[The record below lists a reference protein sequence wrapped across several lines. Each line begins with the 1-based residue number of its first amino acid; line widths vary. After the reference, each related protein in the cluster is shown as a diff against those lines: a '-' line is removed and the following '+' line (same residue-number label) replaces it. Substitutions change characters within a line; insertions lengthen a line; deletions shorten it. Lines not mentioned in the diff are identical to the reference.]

1 MTTWVLRVACDV
13 PVAVSADGLFD
24 YAPRSIA
31 LPDGECLDEHNRDA
45 WLGRAVI
52 VPFGR
57 PNKRGVANTV
67 VGWVFD
73 TADTTDVPADKLKS
87 VIGAV
92 PSVPRADAT
101 WLQLMRFMARY
112 YQRGLGEVS
121 LPALPKKLRVPANF
135 VQDDEG
141 VWQLQQGK
149 RTWQQWR
156 KRAALDAG
164 LPAPVEFHAPLQL
177 NAQQQSVLD
186 ALLST
191 TQSAT
196 QNTNEPP
203 APQLLFGITG
213 SGKTEVYLH
222 YLAQIL
228 QHDECA
234 QVLILVPEINLT
246 PQFAQ
251 RLTERFGEQAV
262 VSLHSGL
269 NDGERLLAWWRA
281 AYGHARVILGTRL
294 SILSMIPNLRA
305 IVVDEEHDPS
315 YRQQDG
321 IRYSARDVAIY
332 RAHQLG
338 IPIILGSATPS
349 FETWQSAQ
357 SGRYSLHVLQQRAS
371 AGAQLP
377 KVHLINTQQRHA
389 HDGLSQPMIQAV
401 DAALARGQMSLLFQN
416 RRGYAPVVYCTHCGW
431 IADCTA
437 CSAHMVYHKSSRQ
450 LHCHHCGAHHAV
462 PKQCPSCGNSEIVP
476 IGQGTQR
483 LEETIQLRWPNARV
497 MRLDA
502 DSTRL
507 KGALERQLQQI
518 AAGEVDIVIGTQIL
532 AKGHDWPNLTVVG
545 VLDADSGLFAQDYRA
560 PEKLFAQLQQ
570 VIGRAGRG
578 QYAGEVLIQS
588 RFVEHS
594 IWQHLLAHRFSEFA
608 AEELDVRRQLSL
620 PPFGAHAL
628 LQVGADAYEQ
638 AHAFAQAARELALS
652 LISEQPEFASIVVNA
667 AVPMHMM
674 RVKHSERAQVL
685 VECTSRARL
694 QAFLPL
700 WQAQLIAQKSR
711 LTWLIEVD
719 PAEI

>member
-73 TADTTDVPADKLKS
+73 TADTTDVPANKLKS
-87 VIGAV
+87 VVGAV

-251 RLTERFGEQAV
+251 RLIERFGEQAV

-357 SGRYSLHVLQQRAS
+357 SGRYGLHVLHQRAS

-608 AEELDVRRQLSL
+608 TEELDVRRQLSL

-694 QAFLPL
+694 QTFLPL

>member
-57 PNKRGVANTV
+57 PNKRGEANTV

-73 TADTTDVPADKLKS
+73 TADTTDVPADKLKL

-92 PSVPRADAT
+92 PSVPRADAA

-156 KRAALDAG
+156 KRAALDAD

-177 NAQQQSVLD
+177 NSEQQSVLD

-191 TQSAT
+191 TQS
-196 QNTNEPP
+196 TNEPP

-294 SILSMIPNLRA
+294 SILAMIPNLRA

-357 SGRYSLHVLQQRAS
+357 SGRYGLHVLHQRAS

-497 MRLDA
+497 KRLDA

-608 AEELDVRRQLSL
+608 AEELDVRRQLHL

>member
-73 TADTTDVPADKLKS
+73 TADTTDVPADKLKL

-92 PSVPRADAT
+92 PSVPRADAA

-156 KRAALDAG
+156 KRAALDAD

-177 NAQQQSVLD
+177 NSEQQSVLD

-191 TQSAT
+191 TQS
-196 QNTNEPP
+196 TNEPP

-294 SILSMIPNLRA
+294 SILAMIPNLRA

-357 SGRYSLHVLQQRAS
+357 SGRYGLHVLHQRAS

-389 HDGLSQPMIQAV
+389 HDDLSQPMIQAV

-608 AEELDVRRQLSL
+608 AEELDVRRQLHL

>member
-57 PNKRGVANTV
+57 PNKRGEANTV

-73 TADTTDVPADKLKS
+73 TADTTDVPADKLKL

-92 PSVPRADAT
+92 PSVPRADAA

-177 NAQQQSVLD
+177 NAEQQSVLD

-294 SILSMIPNLRA
+294 SILAMIPNLRA

-608 AEELDVRRQLSL
+608 AEELDVRRQLHL

>member
-24 YAPRSIA
+24 YAPCE
-31 LPDGECLDEHNRDA
+31 LPLNDGTMLNTYDRDA
-45 WLGRAVI
+45 WIGRAVI

-57 PNKRGVANTV
+57 PNKSGVTKTV
-67 VGWVFD
+67 VGWVFE
-73 TADTTDVPADKLKS
+73 TADTTDVPADKLTQ
-87 VIGAV
+87 VVGIV
-92 PSVPRADAT
+92 PSVPQADARC
-101 WLQLMRFMARY
+101 LQLMRFMARY

-121 LPALPKKLRVPANF
+121 LPALPKKLRVASNF
-135 VQDDEG
+135 QSDENG

-149 RTWQQWR
+149 RTWQQWLKWSTR
-156 KRAALDAG
+156 DAG
-164 LPAPVEFHAPLQL
+164 QPAPIDFHTPLEL
-177 NAQQQSVLD
+177 NIEQQSVLQQ
-186 ALLST
+186 LR
-191 TQSAT
+191 
-196 QNTNEPP
+196 QNTECADS

-213 SGKTEVYLH
+213 SGKTEVYLQ

-228 QHDECA
+228 AQDETA

-251 RLTERFGEQAV
+251 RLTQRFGEEAV

-294 SILSMIPNLRA
+294 SILAMIPNLRA

-349 FETWQSAQ
+349 LETWQHAQ
-357 SGRYSLHVLQQRAS
+357 SGRYGLHVLHERAIT
-371 AGAQLP
+371 GAQLP
-377 KVHLINTQQRHA
+377 QVQLINTAQSYLV
-389 HDGLSQPMIQAV
+389 DGLSKPMAQAV
-401 DAALARGQMSLLFQN
+401 DAALSRGQMSLLFQN
-416 RRGYAPVVYCTHCGW
+416 RRGYSPVVYCTHCGW
-431 IADCTA
+431 MADCRA
-437 CSAHMVYHKSSRQ
+437 CSAHMVYHKNTRR
-450 LHCHHCGAHHAV
+450 LHCHHCGAQHAV
-462 PKQCPSCGNSEIVP
+462 PKHCPECGNGEIVP
-476 IGQGTQR
+476 LGQGTQR
-483 LEETIQLRWPNARV
+483 LEETIQARWPNARV
-497 MRLDA
+497 LRLDA
-502 DSTRL
+502 DSTRH
-507 KGALERQLQQI
+507 KGELERQLKQI
-518 AAGEVDIVIGTQIL
+518 NDGEIDIVIGTQIL

-578 QYAGEVLIQS
+578 QFAGQVLIQS
-588 RFVEHS
+588 RFVDHP
-594 IWQHLLAHRFSEFA
+594 IWRHLLAHRFTDFA
-608 AEELDVRRQLSL
+608 VEELDVRRELTL

-638 AHAFAQAARELALS
+638 AHAFAQTARELAVQ
-652 LISEQPEFASIVVNA
+652 LINEYSEFASIVVNA
-667 AVPMHMM
+667 AVPMPMM

-685 VECTSRARL
+685 LECSSRARL

>member
-57 PNKRGVANTV
+57 PNKRGEANTV

-164 LPAPVEFHAPLQL
+164 LPAPVEFHTPLQL

-377 KVHLINTQQRHA
+377 KVYLINTQQRHA

-608 AEELDVRRQLSL
+608 TEELDVRRQLSL

>member
-57 PNKRGVANTV
+57 PNKRGEANTV

-73 TADTTDVPADKLKS
+73 TADTTDVPADKLKL

-92 PSVPRADAT
+92 PSVPRADAA
-101 WLQLMRFMARY
+101 WLQLMHFMARY

-156 KRAALDAG
+156 KRAALDAD

-177 NAQQQSVLD
+177 NSEQQSVLD

-191 TQSAT
+191 TQS
-196 QNTNEPP
+196 TNEPP

-357 SGRYSLHVLQQRAS
+357 SGRYGLHVLHQRAS

-389 HDGLSQPMIQAV
+389 HDDLSQPMIQAV

-608 AEELDVRRQLSL
+608 AEELDVRRQLHL

>member
-87 VIGAV
+87 VVGAV

-156 KRAALDAG
+156 KRAALDAD

-177 NAQQQSVLD
+177 NSEQQSVLD

-191 TQSAT
+191 TQS
-196 QNTNEPP
+196 TNEPP

-294 SILSMIPNLRA
+294 SILAMIPNLRA

-357 SGRYSLHVLQQRAS
+357 SGRYGLHVLHQRAS

-502 DSTRL
+502 DATRL

-608 AEELDVRRQLSL
+608 AEELDVRRQLHL

>member
-57 PNKRGVANTV
+57 PNKRGEANTV

-92 PSVPRADAT
+92 PSVPRADAA

-156 KRAALDAG
+156 KRAALDAD

-177 NAQQQSVLD
+177 NSEQQSVLD

-191 TQSAT
+191 TQS
-196 QNTNEPP
+196 TNEPP

-294 SILSMIPNLRA
+294 SILAMIPNLRA

-357 SGRYSLHVLQQRAS
+357 SGRYGLHVLHQRAS

-594 IWQHLLAHRFSEFA
+594 IWQHLLTHRFSEFA

>member
-92 PSVPRADAT
+92 PSVPRADAA
-101 WLQLMRFMARY
+101 WLQLMHFMARY

-156 KRAALDAG
+156 KRAALDAD

-177 NAQQQSVLD
+177 NSEQQSVLD
-186 ALLST
+186 ALLSA
-191 TQSAT
+191 TQS
-196 QNTNEPP
+196 TNEPP

-294 SILSMIPNLRA
+294 SILAMIPNLRA

-357 SGRYSLHVLQQRAS
+357 SGRYGLHVLHQRAS

-608 AEELDVRRQLSL
+608 AEELDVRRQLHL

>member
-24 YAPRSIA
+24 YAPCE
-31 LPDGECLDEHNRDA
+31 LPLNDGTMLNTYDRDA
-45 WLGRAVI
+45 WIGRAVI

-57 PNKRGVANTV
+57 PNKSGVTKTV
-67 VGWVFD
+67 VGWVFE
-73 TADTTDVPADKLKS
+73 TADTTDVPADKLKQ
-87 VIGAV
+87 VAGAV
-92 PSVPRADAT
+92 PSVPQADAR

-121 LPALPKKLRVPANF
+121 LPALPKKLRVASNF
-135 VQDDEG
+135 QSDENG

-149 RTWQQWR
+149 RTWQQWLKWSTR
-156 KRAALDAG
+156 DAG
-164 LPAPVEFHAPLQL
+164 QPAPIDFHTPLEL
-177 NAQQQSVLD
+177 NIEQQSVLQQ
-186 ALLST
+186 LR
-191 TQSAT
+191 
-196 QNTNEPP
+196 QNTECADS

-213 SGKTEVYLH
+213 SGKTEVYLQ

-228 QHDECA
+228 AQDETA

-251 RLTERFGEQAV
+251 RLTQRFGEEAV

-294 SILSMIPNLRA
+294 SILAMIPNLRA

-349 FETWQSAQ
+349 LETWQHAQ
-357 SGRYSLHVLQQRAS
+357 SGRYGLHVLHERAIT
-371 AGAQLP
+371 GAQLP
-377 KVHLINTQQRHA
+377 QVQLINTAQSYLV
-389 HDGLSQPMIQAV
+389 DGLSKPMAQAV
-401 DAALARGQMSLLFQN
+401 DAALSRGQMSLLFQN
-416 RRGYAPVVYCTHCGW
+416 RRGYSPVVYCTHCGW
-431 IADCTA
+431 MADCRA
-437 CSAHMVYHKSSRQ
+437 CSAHMVYHKNTRR
-450 LHCHHCGAHHAV
+450 LHCHHCGAQHAV
-462 PKQCPSCGNSEIVP
+462 PKHCPECGNGEIVP
-476 IGQGTQR
+476 LGQGTQR
-483 LEETIQLRWPNARV
+483 LEETIQARWPNARV
-497 MRLDA
+497 LRLDA
-502 DSTRL
+502 DSTRH
-507 KGALERQLQQI
+507 KGELERQLKQI
-518 AAGEVDIVIGTQIL
+518 NDGEIDIVIGTQIL

-578 QYAGEVLIQS
+578 QFAGQVLIQS
-588 RFVEHS
+588 RFVDHP
-594 IWQHLLAHRFSEFA
+594 IWRHLLAHRFTDFA
-608 AEELDVRRQLSL
+608 VEELDVRRELTL

-638 AHAFAQAARELALS
+638 AHAFAQTARELAVQ
-652 LISEQPEFASIVVNA
+652 LINEYSEFASIVVNA
-667 AVPMHMM
+667 AVPMPMM

-685 VECTSRARL
+685 LECSSRARL

>member
-57 PNKRGVANTV
+57 PNKRGEANTV

-73 TADTTDVPADKLKS
+73 TADTTDVPADKLKL

-92 PSVPRADAT
+92 PSVPRADAA

-156 KRAALDAG
+156 KRAALDAD

-177 NAQQQSVLD
+177 NSEQQSVLD

-191 TQSAT
+191 TQS
-196 QNTNEPP
+196 TNEPP

-357 SGRYSLHVLQQRAS
+357 SGRYGLHVLHQRAS

-608 AEELDVRRQLSL
+608 AEELDVRRQLHL

>member
-57 PNKRGVANTV
+57 PNKRGEANTV

-73 TADTTDVPADKLKS
+73 TADTTDVPADKLKL

-92 PSVPRADAT
+92 PSVPRADAA

-156 KRAALDAG
+156 KRAALDAD

-177 NAQQQSVLD
+177 NSEQQSVLD

-191 TQSAT
+191 TQS
-196 QNTNEPP
+196 TNEPP

-357 SGRYSLHVLQQRAS
+357 SGRYGLHVLHQRAS

-389 HDGLSQPMIQAV
+389 HDDLSQPMIQAV

-608 AEELDVRRQLSL
+608 AEELDVRRQLHL

>member
-57 PNKRGVANTV
+57 PNKRGEANTV

-87 VIGAV
+87 VVGAV

-156 KRAALDAG
+156 KRAALDAD

-177 NAQQQSVLD
+177 NSEQQSVLD

-191 TQSAT
+191 TQS
-196 QNTNEPP
+196 TNEPP

-294 SILSMIPNLRA
+294 SILAMIPNLRA

-357 SGRYSLHVLQQRAS
+357 SGRYGLHVLHQRAS

-389 HDGLSQPMIQAV
+389 HDDLSQPMIQAV

-608 AEELDVRRQLSL
+608 AEELDVRRQLHL

>member
-57 PNKRGVANTV
+57 PNKRGEANTV

-73 TADTTDVPADKLKS
+73 TADTTDVPADKLKL

-92 PSVPRADAT
+92 PSVPRADAA
-101 WLQLMRFMARY
+101 WLQLMHFMARY

-156 KRAALDAG
+156 KRAALDAD

-177 NAQQQSVLD
+177 NSEQQSVLD

-191 TQSAT
+191 TQS
-196 QNTNEPP
+196 TNEPP

-389 HDGLSQPMIQAV
+389 HDDLSQPMIQAV

-608 AEELDVRRQLSL
+608 AEELDVRRQLHL

>member
-73 TADTTDVPADKLKS
+73 TADTTDVPANKLKS
-87 VIGAV
+87 VVGAV

-377 KVHLINTQQRHA
+377 KVYLINTQQRHA

-608 AEELDVRRQLSL
+608 TEELDVRRQLSL

>member
-87 VIGAV
+87 VVGAV

-164 LPAPVEFHAPLQL
+164 LPAPVEFHTPLQL

-357 SGRYSLHVLQQRAS
+357 SGRYGLHVLQQRAS

-608 AEELDVRRQLSL
+608 AEELDVRRQLHL

>member
-87 VIGAV
+87 VVGAV

-164 LPAPVEFHAPLQL
+164 LPAPVEFHTPLQL

-377 KVHLINTQQRHA
+377 KVYLINTQQRHA

-638 AHAFAQAARELALS
+638 AHTFAQAARELALS

>member
-57 PNKRGVANTV
+57 PNKRGEANTV

-73 TADTTDVPADKLKS
+73 TADTTDVPADKLKL

-92 PSVPRADAT
+92 PSVPRADAA

-156 KRAALDAG
+156 KRAALDAD

-177 NAQQQSVLD
+177 NSEQQSVLD
-186 ALLST
+186 ALLSA
-191 TQSAT
+191 TQS
-196 QNTNEPP
+196 TNEPP

-294 SILSMIPNLRA
+294 SILAMIPNLRA

-357 SGRYSLHVLQQRAS
+357 SGRYGLHVLHQRAS

-608 AEELDVRRQLSL
+608 AEELDVRRQLHL

>member
-87 VIGAV
+87 VVGAV

-164 LPAPVEFHAPLQL
+164 LPAPVEFHTPLQL

-228 QHDECA
+228 QTDDCA

-251 RLTERFGEQAV
+251 RLTERFGDQAV

-294 SILSMIPNLRA
+294 SILAMIPNLRA

-321 IRYSARDVAIY
+321 VRYSARDVAIY

-338 IPIILGSATPS
+338 IPIVLGSATPS

-357 SGRYSLHVLQQRAS
+357 SGRYGLHSLQQRAS

-401 DAALARGQMSLLFQN
+401 DAALVRGQMSLLFQN

-431 IADCTA
+431 VADCTA

-462 PKQCPSCGNSEIVP
+462 PKQCPTCGNSEIVP

-502 DSTRL
+502 DATRL

-608 AEELDVRRQLSL
+608 AEELDVRRQLHL

>member
-57 PNKRGVANTV
+57 PNKRGEANTV

-73 TADTTDVPADKLKS
+73 TADTTDVPADKLKL

-92 PSVPRADAT
+92 PSVPRADAA
-101 WLQLMRFMARY
+101 WLQLMHFMARY
-112 YQRGLGEVS
+112 YQCGLGEVS

-156 KRAALDAG
+156 KRAALDAD

-177 NAQQQSVLD
+177 NSEQQSVLD

-191 TQSAT
+191 TQS
-196 QNTNEPP
+196 TNEPP

-294 SILSMIPNLRA
+294 SILAMIPNLRA

-357 SGRYSLHVLQQRAS
+357 SGRYGLHVLHQRAS

-389 HDGLSQPMIQAV
+389 HDDLSQPMIQAV

-608 AEELDVRRQLSL
+608 AEELDVRRQLHL

>member
-73 TADTTDVPADKLKS
+73 TADTTDVPANKLKS
-87 VIGAV
+87 VVGAV

-371 AGAQLP
+371 SGAQLP

-608 AEELDVRRQLSL
+608 TEELDVRRQLSL

-694 QAFLPL
+694 QTFLPL

>member
-73 TADTTDVPADKLKS
+73 TADTTDVPANKLKS
-87 VIGAV
+87 VVGAV

-251 RLTERFGEQAV
+251 RLIERFGEQAV

-357 SGRYSLHVLQQRAS
+357 SGRYGLHVLQQRAS

-389 HDGLSQPMIQAV
+389 HEGLSQPMIQAV

>member
-57 PNKRGVANTV
+57 PNKRGEANTV

-191 TQSAT
+191 TQSTT
-196 QNTNEPP
+196 QSTNEPP

-294 SILSMIPNLRA
+294 SILAMIPNLRA

-357 SGRYSLHVLQQRAS
+357 SGRYGLHVLHQRAS

-389 HDGLSQPMIQAV
+389 HDDLSQPMIQAV

-608 AEELDVRRQLSL
+608 AEELDVRRQLHL

>member
-57 PNKRGVANTV
+57 PNKRGEANTV

-73 TADTTDVPADKLKS
+73 TADTTDVPADKLKL

-92 PSVPRADAT
+92 PSVPRADAA
-101 WLQLMRFMARY
+101 WLQLMHFMARY

-156 KRAALDAG
+156 KRAALDAD

-177 NAQQQSVLD
+177 NSEQQSVLD

-191 TQSAT
+191 TQS
-196 QNTNEPP
+196 TNEPP

-294 SILSMIPNLRA
+294 SILAMIPNLRA

-357 SGRYSLHVLQQRAS
+357 SGRYGLHVLHQRAS

-389 HDGLSQPMIQAV
+389 HDDLSQPMIQAV

-608 AEELDVRRQLSL
+608 AEELDVRRQLHL

>member
-357 SGRYSLHVLQQRAS
+357 SGRYGLHVLQQRAS

-608 AEELDVRRQLSL
+608 TEELDVRRQLSL

>member
-377 KVHLINTQQRHA
+377 KVYLINTQQRHA

-608 AEELDVRRQLSL
+608 TEELDVRRQLSL

-694 QAFLPL
+694 QTFLPL

>member
-87 VIGAV
+87 VVGAV

-294 SILSMIPNLRA
+294 SILAMIPNLRA

-377 KVHLINTQQRHA
+377 KVYLINTQQRHA

-608 AEELDVRRQLSL
+608 TEELDVRRQLSL

-694 QAFLPL
+694 QTFLPL

>member
-87 VIGAV
+87 VVGAV

-164 LPAPVEFHAPLQL
+164 LPAPVEFHTPLQL

-294 SILSMIPNLRA
+294 SILAMIPNLRA

-357 SGRYSLHVLQQRAS
+357 SGRYGLHVLHQRAS

-389 HDGLSQPMIQAV
+389 HDDLSQPMIQAV

-608 AEELDVRRQLSL
+608 TEELDVRRQLSL

>member
-87 VIGAV
+87 VVGAV

-377 KVHLINTQQRHA
+377 KVYLINTQQRHA

-608 AEELDVRRQLSL
+608 TEELDVRRQLSL

>member
-1 MTTWVLRVACDV
+1 MTTGVLRVACDV

-57 PNKRGVANTV
+57 PNKRGEANTV

-73 TADTTDVPADKLKS
+73 TADTTDVPADKLKL

-92 PSVPRADAT
+92 PSVPRADAA

-156 KRAALDAG
+156 KRAALDAD

-177 NAQQQSVLD
+177 NSEQQSVLD

-191 TQSAT
+191 TQS
-196 QNTNEPP
+196 TNEPP

-294 SILSMIPNLRA
+294 SILAMIPNLRA

-357 SGRYSLHVLQQRAS
+357 SGRYGLHVLHQRAS

-608 AEELDVRRQLSL
+608 AEELDVRRQLHL

>member
-294 SILSMIPNLRA
+294 SILAMIPNLRA

-357 SGRYSLHVLQQRAS
+357 SGRYGLHVLHQRAS

-608 AEELDVRRQLSL
+608 AEELDVRRQLHL

>member
-57 PNKRGVANTV
+57 PNKRGEANTV

-73 TADTTDVPADKLKS
+73 TADTTDVPADKLKL

-92 PSVPRADAT
+92 PSVPRADAA

-156 KRAALDAG
+156 KRAALDAD

-177 NAQQQSVLD
+177 NSEQQSVLD

-191 TQSAT
+191 TQS
-196 QNTNEPP
+196 TNEPP

-294 SILSMIPNLRA
+294 SILAMIPNLRA

-357 SGRYSLHVLQQRAS
+357 SGRYGLHVLHQRAS

-502 DSTRL
+502 DATRL

-608 AEELDVRRQLSL
+608 AEELDVRRQLHL

>member
-251 RLTERFGEQAV
+251 RLIERFGEQAV

-357 SGRYSLHVLQQRAS
+357 SGRYGLHVLHQRAS

-608 AEELDVRRQLSL
+608 TEELDVRRQLSL

>member
-57 PNKRGVANTV
+57 PNKRGEANTV

-73 TADTTDVPADKLKS
+73 TADTTDVPADELKF

-92 PSVPRADAT
+92 RGVPRADAG

-112 YQRGLGEVS
+112 SQRGLGEVS
-121 LPALPKKLRVPANF
+121 LAALPKKLRVPANF

-156 KRAALDAG
+156 KRAALDAD

-177 NAQQQSVLD
+177 NSEQQSVLD

-191 TQSAT
+191 TQS
-196 QNTNEPP
+196 TNEPP

-234 QVLILVPEINLT
+234 QVLILVPEISLT

-294 SILSMIPNLRA
+294 SILAMIPNLRA

-357 SGRYSLHVLQQRAS
+357 SGRYGLHVLHQRAS

-389 HDGLSQPMIQAV
+389 HDDLSQPMIQAV

-532 AKGHDWPNLTVVG
+532 ANGHDWPNLTVVG

-608 AEELDVRRQLSL
+608 AEELDVRRQLHL

>member
-57 PNKRGVANTV
+57 PNKRGEANTV

-73 TADTTDVPADKLKS
+73 TADTTDVPADKLKL

-92 PSVPRADAT
+92 PSVPRADAA

-294 SILSMIPNLRA
+294 SILAMIPNLRA

-357 SGRYSLHVLQQRAS
+357 SGRYGLHVLHQRAS

-389 HDGLSQPMIQAV
+389 HDDLSQPMIQAV

-608 AEELDVRRQLSL
+608 AEELDVRRQLHL

>member
-57 PNKRGVANTV
+57 PNKRGEANTV

-377 KVHLINTQQRHA
+377 KVYLINTQQRHA

-608 AEELDVRRQLSL
+608 TEELDVRRQLHL

-694 QAFLPL
+694 QTFLPL